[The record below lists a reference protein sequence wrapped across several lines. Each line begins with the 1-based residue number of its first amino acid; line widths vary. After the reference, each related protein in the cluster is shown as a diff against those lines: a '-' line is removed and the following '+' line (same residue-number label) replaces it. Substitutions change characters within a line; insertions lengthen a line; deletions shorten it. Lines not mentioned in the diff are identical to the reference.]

1 MKEFDCSTLDLGAPT
16 GMASDDSQIND
27 ACASNTT
34 AINWMDF
41 RKMASL
47 FVLLQ
52 APRSR
57 EAPTVLR

>member
-1 MKEFDCSTLDLGAPT
+1 MKELDCSTLDLGAPT

-47 FVLLQ
+47 FVLLK
-52 APRSR
+52 APRS
-57 EAPTVLR
+57 